1 MGFLV
6 IFILAVVVVGT
17 LLIFI
22 NMRALP
28 KEDSHSGS
36 SPPSTSTVLPGPEG
50 ARGEAVSRVE
60 DSRHG
65 SVTHITEEI
74 VDRPDIADGAEIAD
88 RADTADRD
96 EIVDRAETGHSTRP
110 LEDALAS
117 HAAEGSSSST
127 VKTTSRPSSTASLIT
142 REAEKAFVEETLLD
156 LGYVPE
162 DVERLANGKPSSL
175 PSDGHSNSKLRSPS
189 TDVAVESDGTDEAD
203 TADKADVDR
212 TIGTDEADTADK
224 ADADHTMRQNGPR
237 DDDRPQTN
245 SRTPYGAETG
255 DSFYR
260 AALRSMAEKRSG
272 SKGEHRE

>member
-36 SPPSTSTVLPGPEG
+36 PPPSTSTVLPGPEG

-65 SVTHITEEI
+65 SVTHITE
-74 VDRPDIADGAEIAD
+74 
-88 RADTADRD
+88 

-162 DVERLANGKPSSL
+162 DVERLANGKSGSL

-224 ADADHTMRQNGPR
+224 ADVDLTMRQNGLR
-237 DDDRPQTN
+237 DDRPQTN

>member
-1 MGFLV
+1 VGFLV

-36 SPPSTSTVLPGPEG
+36 PPPSTSTVLPGPEG
-50 ARGEAVSRVE
+50 ARGEVVSRVE

-65 SVTHITEEI
+65 SVTHITEKI
-74 VDRPDIADGAEIAD
+74 VDRPDI
-88 RADTADRD
+88 ADRD

-127 VKTTSRPSSTASLIT
+127 VRTTSRPSSTASLIT

-162 DVERLANGKPSSL
+162 DVERLANGKSGSL

-203 TADKADVDR
+203 TADKAD
-212 TIGTDEADTADK
+212 
-224 ADADHTMRQNGPR
+224 ADHTMRQNGPR

-245 SRTPYGAETG
+245 SRIPYGAETG

-260 AALRSMAEKRSG
+260 AALRSMAEKKSG
-272 SKGEHRE
+272 SKGEHQE